1 LPLNIKAGKHLL
13 AVQLTEAV
21 GKNLPDSFESI
32 HSVAILDVQN
42 IEGGLEILAEM
53 LDLVL

>member
-13 AVQLTEAV
+13 PVQLTEAV